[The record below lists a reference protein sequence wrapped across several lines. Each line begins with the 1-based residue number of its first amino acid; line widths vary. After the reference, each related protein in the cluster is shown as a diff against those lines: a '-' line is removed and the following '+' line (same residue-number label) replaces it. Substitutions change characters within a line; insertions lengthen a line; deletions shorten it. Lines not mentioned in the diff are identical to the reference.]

1 MPKAQRDETLFA
13 FQMNNENILQIHG
26 YPFHQVAGEWPA
38 YVSGNWMN
46 KIHIRDKIHDST
58 KMTGTAY
65 FILYNPVATVDKVK
79 DEDMCII

>member
-1 MPKAQRDETLFA
+1 
-13 FQMNNENILQIHG
+13 
-26 YPFHQVAGEWPA
+26 
-38 YVSGNWMN
+38 MN

-79 DEDMCII
+79 DEDLCII